1 VNLRK
6 DHKRKTRNVLRV
18 HGLSRS
24 RNDSKLQNKNPPLE
38 KKSCGVR
45 QPAGPDVYC
54 VCVVDRIVFGVP
66 RDLSVRDS
74 FNTKKRK
81 KRGARKCL
89 RLSYYSSIFRSKEE
103 KTRGAKVF
111 APLLLFLYIPIEG
124 GKNEGRESV
133 CASLTIPLY
142 SDRRRK
148 KRGARKCLRLSYYS
162 SIFRRKKSDTFR
174 VGIRRSDAR
183 WFKADTPYRN

>member
-1 VNLRK
+1 MNLRK

-45 QPAGPDVYC
+45 QPAGLDVYC
-54 VCVVDRIVFGVP
+54 VCGRP
-66 RDLSVRDS
+66 YS
-74 FNTKKRK
+74 F
-81 KRGARKCL
+81 RGAA
-89 RLSYYSSIFRSKEE
+89 RLECPRFLQYKKEE

-142 SDRRRK
+142 SEGKNQTRFVWVSGALMRGGL
-148 KRGARKCLRLSYYS
+148 KR
-162 SIFRRKKSDTFR
+162 
-174 VGIRRSDAR
+174 IRPIEIDFFPASA
-183 WFKADTPYRN
+183 

>member
-1 VNLRK
+1 M
-6 DHKRKTRNVLRV
+6 
-18 HGLSRS
+18 
-24 RNDSKLQNKNPPLE
+24 
-38 KKSCGVR
+38 
-45 QPAGPDVYC
+45 
-54 VCVVDRIVFGVP
+54 CVVDRIVFGVP

-142 SDRRRK
+142 SEGKNQTRFVWVSGALMRGGL
-148 KRGARKCLRLSYYS
+148 KR
-162 SIFRRKKSDTFR
+162 
-174 VGIRRSDAR
+174 IRPIEIDFFPASA
-183 WFKADTPYRN
+183 

>member
-1 VNLRK
+1 VFAPL
-6 DHKRKTRNVLRV
+6 LLFLYIPIE
-18 HGLSRS
+18 GG
-24 RNDSKLQNKNPPLE
+24 KNEGRESVCASLTIPLY
-38 KKSCGVR
+38 S
-45 QPAGPDVYC
+45 
-54 VCVVDRIVFGVP
+54 DR
-66 RDLSVRDS
+66 R
-74 FNTKKRK
+74 RK

-142 SDRRRK
+142 SEGKNQTRFVWVSGALMRGGL
-148 KRGARKCLRLSYYS
+148 KR
-162 SIFRRKKSDTFR
+162 
-174 VGIRRSDAR
+174 IRPIEIDFFPASA
-183 WFKADTPYRN
+183 